1 MSSKL
6 IPGLYLLFWLG
17 TQQRV
22 EVRTDCT
29 GATVFV
35 TESGMEHPIEDAAGA
50 EFYKL

>member
-1 MSSKL
+1 MTSKL

-22 EVRTDCT
+22 EVKADCT

>member
-22 EVRTDCT
+22 EVRHTDA
-29 GATVFV
+29 GTVFV
-35 TESGMEHPIEDAAGA
+35 TESGMEHDIEAAAGA